1 MTTVRAN
8 VEIFGQRL
16 GLRADANEG
25 RLQELAQFVDFRMRE
40 VADRSSSVDTVK
52 IAILTALNIA
62 DELYQERESDQ
73 NERQI
78 YLERKA
84 ENLVTRLEE
93 AIEGGPSPNNN
104 KSGGPCAVG
113 DE

>member
-1 MTTVRAN
+1 MATVRAN
-8 VEIFGQRL
+8 VEIFGQKL
-16 GLRADANEG
+16 GLRADGDEG
-25 RLQELAQFVDFRMRE
+25 RLQELAQFVDYRMRE

-73 NERQI
+73 DERQI
-78 YLERKA
+78 FLERKA
-84 ENLVTRLEE
+84 ENLVTRLED
-93 AIEGGPSPNNN
+93 AMNSGLSPNET

-113 DE
+113 DG